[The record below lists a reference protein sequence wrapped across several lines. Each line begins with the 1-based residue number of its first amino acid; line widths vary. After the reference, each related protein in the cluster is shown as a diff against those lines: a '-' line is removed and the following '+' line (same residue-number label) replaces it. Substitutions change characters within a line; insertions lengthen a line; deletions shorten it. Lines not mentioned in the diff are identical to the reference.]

1 MPFEVF
7 NVSEYIRKTCE
18 ENPEFRDLYIKM
30 QPDEKIMRTF
40 AGFRKDLTFKHKVK
54 LLGFKKKKLQRIV
67 ADDIDSAKLKDLKK
81 LADGMGKT
89 LRIEFVPKEQAV
101 REFMDE
107 LTEEGGESMDEMENT
122 EMEMIKVC
130 VEEFS
135 RLQGWM
141 EMAEKD
147 SELYRSL
154 KTRYRDLKVILTAMG
169 VNVTE
174 LDTIRE

>member
-1 MPFEVF
+1 
-7 NVSEYIRKTCE
+7 
-18 ENPEFRDLYIKM
+18 
-30 QPDEKIMRTF
+30 
-40 AGFRKDLTFKHKVK
+40 
-54 LLGFKKKKLQRIV
+54 V

-107 LTEEGGESMDEMENT
+107 LTEESGENMDEMDNK
-122 EMEMIKVC
+122 EMIKVC

-135 RLQGWM
+135 RIQGWM
-141 EMAEKD
+141 EMAEKN
-147 SELYRSL
+147 SELYRSM
-154 KTRYRDLKVILTAMG
+154 KMRYRDLKVILTAMG

>member
-18 ENPEFRDLYIKM
+18 ENPKFRDLYIKM
-30 QPDEKIMRTF
+30 QPDEKIMHTF
-40 AGFRKDLTFKHKVK
+40 IGFRKDLTFKEKAK
-54 LLGFKKKKLQRIV
+54 LLGFKKKKIQRIV

-107 LTEEGGESMDEMENT
+107 LTEESGENMDEMDNK
-122 EMEMIKVC
+122 EMIKVC

-141 EMAEKD
+141 EMAEKN
-147 SELYRSL
+147 SELYRSM

-169 VNVTE
+169 VNVLE
-174 LDTIRE
+174 VDTIRE

>member
-18 ENPEFRDLYIKM
+18 ENAKFRDLYIKM

-40 AGFRKDLTFKHKVK
+40 AGFRKDLTFKGKAK

-81 LADGMGKT
+81 LADGMGMT

-107 LTEEGGESMDEMENT
+107 LMEESGDSMDEMMTDIQFKDDLRKELIMYKEYLELLEEGNT
-122 EMEMIKVC
+122 DKLKKKFQDNITRIEA
-130 VEEFS
+130 S
-135 RLQGWM
+135 LQG
-141 EMAEKD
+141 
-147 SELYRSL
+147 
-154 KTRYRDLKVILTAMG
+154 
-169 VNVTE
+169 
-174 LDTIRE
+174 

>member
-7 NVSEYIRKTCE
+7 NVSDYIRKTCE
-18 ENPEFRDLYIKM
+18 EDPKFRDLYIKM

-40 AGFRKDLTFKHKVK
+40 AGFREDLTFKEKAK
-54 LLGFKKKKLQRIV
+54 LLGFKRKKLQRIV

-107 LTEEGGESMDEMENT
+107 LTEESGENMDEMMTDLQFKDNLRKELIMYKEYLELLEEGNT
-122 EMEMIKVC
+122 DKLKKKFQDNITRIEA
-130 VEEFS
+130 S
-135 RLQGWM
+135 LQ
-141 EMAEKD
+141 D
-147 SELYRSL
+147 
-154 KTRYRDLKVILTAMG
+154 
-169 VNVTE
+169 
-174 LDTIRE
+174 

>member
-18 ENPEFRDLYIKM
+18 ENPKFRDLYIKM
-30 QPDEKIMRTF
+30 QSDEKIMRTF
-40 AGFRKDLTFKHKVK
+40 AGFRKDLTFKEKAK

-101 REFMDE
+101 KEFMDE
-107 LTEEGGESMDEMENT
+107 LT
-122 EMEMIKVC
+122 
-130 VEEFS
+130 
-135 RLQGWM
+135 
-141 EMAEKD
+141 
-147 SELYRSL
+147 
-154 KTRYRDLKVILTAMG
+154 
-169 VNVTE
+169 
-174 LDTIRE
+174 

>member
-18 ENPEFRDLYIKM
+18 ENPKFRDLYIKM

-40 AGFRKDLTFKHKVK
+40 AGFRKDLTFKEKAK

-67 ADDIDSAKLKDLKK
+67 VDDIDSAKLKDLKK

-101 REFMDE
+101 KEFMDE
-107 LTEEGGESMDEMENT
+107 LTEESGDSMDEMMTDLQFKDNLRKELIMYKEYLELLEEGNT
-122 EMEMIKVC
+122 DKLKKKFQDNIIRIEA
-130 VEEFS
+130 S
-135 RLQGWM
+135 LQ
-141 EMAEKD
+141 D
-147 SELYRSL
+147 
-154 KTRYRDLKVILTAMG
+154 
-169 VNVTE
+169 
-174 LDTIRE
+174 

>member
-40 AGFRKDLTFKHKVK
+40 AGFRKDLT
-54 LLGFKKKKLQRIV
+54 FKKKKLQRIV

>member
-18 ENPEFRDLYIKM
+18 ENPKFRDLYIKM
-30 QPDEKIMRTF
+30 QPDEKIMHTF
-40 AGFRKDLTFKHKVK
+40 IGFRKDLTFKEKAK

-107 LTEEGGESMDEMENT
+107 LTEESGENMDEMDNK
-122 EMEMIKVC
+122 EMIKVC

-141 EMAEKD
+141 EMAEKN
-147 SELYRSL
+147 SELYRSM

-169 VNVTE
+169 VNVLE
-174 LDTIRE
+174 VDTIRE

>member
-7 NVSEYIRKTCE
+7 NVSDYIRKTCE
-18 ENPEFRDLYIKM
+18 ENPKFRDLYIKM

-40 AGFRKDLTFKHKVK
+40 AGFRKDLTFKGKAK
-54 LLGFKKKKLQRIV
+54 LLGFKEKKLQRIV
-67 ADDIDSAKLKDLKK
+67 VDDIDSAKLKDLKK

-101 REFMDE
+101 KEFMDE
-107 LTEEGGESMDEMENT
+107 LTEESGESMDEMDNK
-122 EMEMIKVC
+122 EMIKVC

-141 EMAEKD
+141 EMAEKN
-147 SELYRSL
+147 SELYRSM
-154 KTRYRDLKVILTAMG
+154 KMRYRDLKVILTAMG
-169 VNVTE
+169 VNVLE
-174 LDTIRE
+174 VDTIRE

>member
-7 NVSEYIRKTCE
+7 NVNEYLRKTCE
-18 ENPEFRDLYIKM
+18 ENPKFRDLYIKM

-40 AGFRKDLTFKHKVK
+40 AGFRKDLTLKEKAK

-101 REFMDE
+101 NEFMDE
-107 LTEEGGESMDEMENT
+107 LAEESGESMDEMDNK
-122 EMEMIKVC
+122 EMMKVC

-147 SELYRSL
+147 SALYRSM
-154 KTRYRDLKVILTAMG
+154 KTRYRDLKVILSAMG

-174 LDTIRE
+174 LDTIKE

>member
-1 MPFEVF
+1 MPFGVF
-7 NVSEYIRKTCE
+7 NVSDYIRKTCE
-18 ENPEFRDLYIKM
+18 EDPKFRDLYIKM

-40 AGFRKDLTFKHKVK
+40 AGFRKDLTFKEKAK

-101 REFMDE
+101 KEFMDE
-107 LTEEGGESMDEMENT
+107 LTEESGENMDKMDNK
-122 EMEMIKVC
+122 EMIKVC

-135 RLQGWM
+135 RIQGWM
-141 EMAEKD
+141 ELAEKQ
-147 SELYRSL
+147 SALYESM
-154 KTRYRDLKVILTAMG
+154 KTRYRDLKVILTAMS

>member
-18 ENPEFRDLYIKM
+18 ENPKFRDLYIKM

-40 AGFRKDLTFKHKVK
+40 AGFRKDLTFKEKAK

-67 ADDIDSAKLKDLKK
+67 ADDIDSVKLKDLKK

-107 LTEEGGESMDEMENT
+107 LTEESGENMDEMMTDLQFKDNLRKELIMYKEYLELLEEGNT
-122 EMEMIKVC
+122 DKLKKKFQDNITRIEA
-130 VEEFS
+130 S
-135 RLQGWM
+135 LQ
-141 EMAEKD
+141 D
-147 SELYRSL
+147 
-154 KTRYRDLKVILTAMG
+154 
-169 VNVTE
+169 
-174 LDTIRE
+174 

>member
-18 ENPEFRDLYIKM
+18 EDPKFRDLYIKM

-40 AGFRKDLTFKHKVK
+40 AGFRKDLTFKEKAK
-54 LLGFKKKKLQRIV
+54 LLGFKRKKLQRIV

-101 REFMDE
+101 KEFMDE
-107 LTEEGGESMDEMENT
+107 LTEESGDSMDEMMTDLQFKDNLRKELIMYKEYLELLEEGNT
-122 EMEMIKVC
+122 DKLKKKFQDNITRIEA
-130 VEEFS
+130 S
-135 RLQGWM
+135 LQG
-141 EMAEKD
+141 
-147 SELYRSL
+147 
-154 KTRYRDLKVILTAMG
+154 
-169 VNVTE
+169 
-174 LDTIRE
+174 

>member
-18 ENPEFRDLYIKM
+18 ENAKFRDLYIKM

-40 AGFRKDLTFKHKVK
+40 AGFRKDLTFKGKAK

-107 LTEEGGESMDEMENT
+107 LTEESGENMDEMMTDLQFKDNLRKELIMYKEYLELLEEGNT
-122 EMEMIKVC
+122 DKLKKKFQANITRIEA
-130 VEEFS
+130 S
-135 RLQGWM
+135 LQG
-141 EMAEKD
+141 
-147 SELYRSL
+147 
-154 KTRYRDLKVILTAMG
+154 
-169 VNVTE
+169 
-174 LDTIRE
+174 

>member
-18 ENPEFRDLYIKM
+18 EDPKFRDRYIKM

-40 AGFRKDLTFKHKVK
+40 AGFRKDLTFKEKAK

-107 LTEEGGESMDEMENT
+107 LTEESGENMDEMMTDLQFKDNLRKELIMYKEYLELLEEGNT
-122 EMEMIKVC
+122 DKLKKKFQDNITRIEA
-130 VEEFS
+130 S
-135 RLQGWM
+135 LQ
-141 EMAEKD
+141 D
-147 SELYRSL
+147 
-154 KTRYRDLKVILTAMG
+154 
-169 VNVTE
+169 
-174 LDTIRE
+174 

>member
-18 ENPEFRDLYIKM
+18 ENPKFRDLYIKM

-40 AGFRKDLTFKHKVK
+40 AGFRKDLTLKEKAK

-101 REFMDE
+101 KELMDE
-107 LTEEGGESMDEMENT
+107 LTEESGDSMDEMDNK
-122 EMEMIKVC
+122 EMMKVC

-135 RLQGWM
+135 RIQGWM
-141 EMAEKD
+141 ELAEKE
-147 SELYRSL
+147 SALYESM

-169 VNVTE
+169 VNVSE
-174 LDTIRE
+174 VDTIRE

>member
-7 NVSEYIRKTCE
+7 NVSDYIRKTCE
-18 ENPEFRDLYIKM
+18 EDPKFRDLYIKM

-40 AGFRKDLTFKHKVK
+40 AGFRKNLTFKEKAK

-67 ADDIDSAKLKDLKK
+67 VDDIDSAKLKDLKK

-101 REFMDE
+101 KELMDE
-107 LTEEGGESMDEMENT
+107 LTEESGDSMDEMDNKEI
-122 EMEMIKVC
+122 IKTC

-147 SELYRSL
+147 SELYRSM
-154 KTRYRDLKVILTAMG
+154 KTRYRDLKVILSAMG
-169 VNVTE
+169 VNVRE
-174 LDTIRE
+174 LDTIKE